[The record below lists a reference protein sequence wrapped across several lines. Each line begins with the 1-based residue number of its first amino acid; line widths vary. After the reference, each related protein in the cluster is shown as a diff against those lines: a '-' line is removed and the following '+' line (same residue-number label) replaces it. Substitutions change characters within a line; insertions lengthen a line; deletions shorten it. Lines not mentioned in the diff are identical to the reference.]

1 MTYDR
6 DSFLSGLAVG
16 RNLRGWPVIYGK
28 YILLDYISSDGN
40 QYFNTGIYVKPQYT
54 ASVEFRL
61 SVLKNTWQTAFGTRD
76 YDEGDRGGGRFT
88 VRFHKSS
95 DELAWQRSWSSGS
108 GFQTADV
115 FNVKNSFLENFR
127 TVAISNRGALLDGRS
142 VGTFVE
148 ADEGVIFD
156 LYPLVIFSLNS
167 AGNIKQGVIGDLR
180 KAYIEDENGKPLG
193 IYYPVQR
200 IIDGAVGVFDSVSL
214 RFLESGGTGSFIP
227 HYFEEGGG
235 T

>member
-54 ASVEFRL
+54 VSVEFRL

-76 YDEGDRGGGRFT
+76 YDGADRGSSRFT
-88 VRFHKSS
+88 VRFHESS
-95 DELAWQRSWSSGS
+95 DQLAWQRSRDTENGY
-108 GFQTADV
+108 QTV
-115 FNVKNSFLENFR
+115 SVYSIKNSFLENFR
-127 TVAISNRGALLDGRS
+127 TVAISNRRALLDGEQ
-142 VGTFVE
+142 VGTFGE
-148 ADEGVIFD
+148 AAEGVIFD
-156 LYPLVIFSLNS
+156 RYPLVIFSLNS
-167 AGNIKQGVIGDLR
+167 AGNITQGVPGDLR
-180 KAYIEDENGKPLG
+180 KAYVEDENGKPLG
-193 IYYPVQR
+193 IYYPAQR
-200 IIDGAVGVFDSVSL
+200 IIDGAVGVYDTVSV
-214 RFLESGGTGSFIP
+214 RFLESGGTGSFTP
-227 HYFEEGGG
+227 HYFEEGNG